1 MCFFASEGT
10 TSKGV
15 TSMGSWTP
23 PQKGTTSI
31 RSEGS
36 DSACTC
42 TGFGAGRVSAQSQSL
57 QDTAQTTTRV
67 CHKLYTSL
75 SVCIF
80 GPGTTSLFSGRV
92 WHIDVALVAS
102 SSCTIAESYTIAETA
117 TPTVCST
124 ISSCCGRRRSMPTDT
139 PSSGVGG
146 TVSATSRTSPSSGRG
161 PTTSTTSGCWQTGVR
176 DPKLWSR
183 QLWPANE
190 DSRTWPSSGR
200 GAGATFGRF
209 AAELST
215 KWHGSFALS
224 L

>member
-10 TSKGV
+10 TSEGV
-15 TSMGSWTP
+15 TSIGSWTP

-67 CHKLYTSL
+67 CH
-75 SVCIF
+75 
-80 GPGTTSLFSGRV
+80 
-92 WHIDVALVAS
+92 
-102 SSCTIAESYTIAETA
+102 SCTIAGSYIIAETA

-161 PTTSTTSGCWQTGVR
+161 ATTSTTSGCWQTGVR

-183 QLWPANE
+183 QLWPA
-190 DSRTWPSSGR
+190 DDGSRTWPSSGR

-215 KWHGSFALS
+215 KWHGSSALS